1 MSDDMNQRLM
11 QTRLRMLQSQ
21 MQSGGGGGGGGG
33 GGVEVEEE
41 DTDNNRLSF
50 HQLTTHGHHQIK
62 WEMVAMDILVSS
74 NTACLPN
81 LHPCFIRTWD

>member
-1 MSDDMNQRLM
+1 MTVLY
-11 QTRLRMLQSQ
+11 LEVEE
-21 MQSGGGGGGGGG
+21 
-33 GGVEVEEE
+33 VEVEVVKEVVEVEVEGEEE

>member
-1 MSDDMNQRLM
+1 MVV
-11 QTRLRMLQSQ
+11 
-21 MQSGGGGGGGGG
+21 GV
-33 GGVEVEEE
+33 GVEVQVQAQVEVEVEVEVEMEVE

-62 WEMVAMDILVSS
+62 GEMVAMDILASS

-81 LHPCFIRTWD
+81 LHPCFL